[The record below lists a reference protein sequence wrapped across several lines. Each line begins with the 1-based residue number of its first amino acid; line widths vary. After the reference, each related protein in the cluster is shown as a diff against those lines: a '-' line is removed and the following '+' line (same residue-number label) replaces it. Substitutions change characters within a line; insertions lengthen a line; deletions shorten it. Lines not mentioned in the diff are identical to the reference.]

1 MLSFIKFLVIV
12 DKRNFS
18 SWRDVNSQIK
28 NIKSKLF
35 PDHGLQ
41 ERKESLL
48 QYLVSEEKDFLQKL
62 IDNLNP
68 LQKEFLFVYL

>member
-1 MLSFIKFLVIV
+1 MTESLEGRL
-12 DKRNFS
+12 KRS
-18 SWRDVNSQIK
+18 LKQKEEVSVNQIK

-48 QYLVSEEKDFLQKL
+48 QYIVSEDKDFLNKL
-62 IDNLNP
+62 IAHLNP
-68 LQKEFLFVYL
+68 LEKEFLFIYL